1 MFSKI
6 LIANRGEIACRVA
19 ATAKRLGI
27 RTVAVYSDADR
38 EAKHVAVCDEAV
50 YLGGSSPKDS
60 YLKGDA
66 IIAIAKETGAQA
78 IHPGYGFLSENAD
91 FAQACQDAGL
101 VFIGPSADAIRAMGG
116 KSESKR
122 LMEAAGVPL
131 IPGYHGDNQDA
142 EFLKQQADSIG
153 YPVLIK
159 ASAGGGGKGMRIVEQ
174 SSDFIDLLDSCR
186 REAITSF
193 GNDQVLI
200 EKYALKPRHI
210 EIQVFGDTHG
220 NYVHLFE
227 RDCSV
232 QRRHQKVLEEAP
244 APGVDATMREAMGTA
259 AIEAARAVNYFGAGT
274 VEFIVEQREGSMDFY
289 FMEMN
294 TRLQVEHPVS
304 EAITGVDL
312 VEWQLLVA
320 AGQPLPKQQEDLA
333 INGHAIEA
341 RICAENPDNGFLP
354 ATGTLFTYQKP
365 EHSTFVINKS
375 GTDVRIDDGVR
386 EGDVISPFYDSMI
399 AKLIVHA
406 PTREQALAKL
416 DRALGQT
423 RIVGLPTNVAFLRYI
438 LNTES
443 FSQANLHTALI
454 EREADELFNQHPLQL
469 STLAVTAIAQ
479 QLASEGIAPDAD
491 ADPFSKPTG
500 FRAYN
505 AYARSFSLIYDEQ
518 AYQARISNWHNA
530 HYSDSKKG
538 AENTSSFT
546 LVIEKEIA
554 TTQDNSNI
562 NVAAE
567 LETVYEG
574 EVSYASSDAHNHT
587 LWLEGARINAQ
598 SWVHNETVY
607 VFTDSGRD
615 EITLIDIMAHVGEES
630 VAVGSLKSPMPG
642 QVVAFKVAVG
652 DSVKKGEPLAVIEA
666 MKIEHTI
673 TAPTD
678 GVVAEL
684 LFAAGDSVADG
695 DELLRIDTEAS
706 EA

>member
-19 ATAKRLGI
+19 ATAKRMGV

-38 EAKHVAVCDEAV
+38 GAKHVAVCDEAV
-50 YLGGSSPKDS
+50 YLGGSAPKDS

-66 IIAIAKETGAQA
+66 IIAIALNVGAQA

-101 VFIGPSADAIRAMGG
+101 MFIGPSADAIRAMGG

-142 EFLKQQADSIG
+142 GFLQQQADSIG

-159 ASAGGGGKGMRIVEQ
+159 ASAGGGGKGMRIVEN

-193 GNDQVLI
+193 GDDQVLI

-210 EIQVFGDTHG
+210 EIQVFGDMHG

-244 APGVDATMREAMGTA
+244 APGVDAAMREAMGTA

-274 VEFIVEQREGSMDFY
+274 VEFIVEQREGAMNFY

-304 EAITGVDL
+304 EAISGVDL

-320 AGQPLPKQQEDLA
+320 AGKPLPRKQDELT

-365 EHSTFVINKS
+365 EHSTFNI
-375 GTDVRIDDGVR
+375 TDVRIDDGVR

-416 DRALGQT
+416 DRALAQT
-423 RIVGLPTNVAFLRYI
+423 RIVGLPNNVAFLRYI

-443 FSQANLHTALI
+443 FSQANLDTALI
-454 EREADELFNQHPLQL
+454 EREADELFNQHPLDL

-479 QLASEGIAPDAD
+479 QLASESATQGSDI
-491 ADPFSKPTG
+491 DPFSKPTG
-500 FRAYN
+500 FRAYSD
-505 AYARSFSLIYDEQ
+505 YTRSFSLVYDEE

-530 HYSDSKKG
+530 NSSESKKG
-538 AENTSSFT
+538 AENSSSFT

-554 TTQDNSNI
+554 SDEESSNANI
-562 NVAAE
+562 AAQTE
-567 LETVYEG
+567 RVYES
-574 EVSYASSDAHNHT
+574 EISYDSSDAHNHT
-587 LWLEGARINAQ
+587 LWLDGVRISAQ
-598 SWVHNETVY
+598 SWTNNETVY

-630 VAVGSLKSPMPG
+630 AAVGSLKSPMPG

-684 LFAAGDSVADG
+684 LFAAGDLVADG
-695 DELLRIDTEAS
+695 DELLRIDS
-706 EA
+706 ETSEG

>member
-19 ATAKRLGI
+19 ATAKRLGVN
-27 RTVAVYSDADR
+27 TVAVYSDADR
-38 EAKHVAVCDEAV
+38 EAKHIAVCDEAV

-66 IIAIAKETGAQA
+66 IIAIALDVGAQA

-101 VFIGPSADAIRAMGG
+101 VFIGPSAAAIRAMGG

-244 APGVDATMREAMGTA
+244 APGVDVSMREAMGTA

-274 VEFIVEQREGSMDFY
+274 VEFIVEQREGSMNFY

-320 AGQPLPKQQEDLA
+320 AGKPLPKQQDELA

-354 ATGTLFTYQKP
+354 ATGTLFTYRKP
-365 EHSTFVINKS
+365 EHSTFNI
-375 GTDVRIDDGVR
+375 TDVRIDDGVR

-438 LNTES
+438 LNTEP
-443 FSQANLHTALI
+443 FSQANLDTALI
-454 EREADELFNQHPLQL
+454 EREADELFNQHPLKL

-479 QLASEGIAPDAD
+479 QLASEGIAQDTD

-505 AYARSFSLIYDEQ
+505 AYTRSFSLIYDEQ
-518 AYQARISNWHNA
+518 AYSARISNWHNA

-554 TTQDNSNI
+554 SNDTQSNVNI
-562 NVAAE
+562 AAQTE
-567 LETVYEG
+567 SVYEG

-587 LWLEGARINAQ
+587 LWIDGARISAQ
-598 SWVHNETVY
+598 SWVHNEIVY

-630 VAVGSLKSPMPG
+630 AAVGSLKSPMPG

-706 EA
+706 ED

>member
-19 ATAKRLGI
+19 ATAKRLGVN
-27 RTVAVYSDADR
+27 TVAVYSDADR

-66 IIAIAKETGAQA
+66 IIAIALEVGAQA

-142 EFLKQQADSIG
+142 EFLQQQADSIG

-174 SSDFIDLLDSCR
+174 SSDFMGLLDSCR

-232 QRRHQKVLEEAP
+232 QRRHQKVLEESP
-244 APGVDATMREAMGTA
+244 APGVDAEMREAMGTA
-259 AIEAARAVNYFGAGT
+259 AIEAARAVSYVNAGT
-274 VEFIVEQREGSMDFY
+274 VEFIVEQREGKMNFY

-320 AGQPLPKQQEDLA
+320 AGKSLPKSQDELA

-354 ATGTLFTYQKP
+354 ATGSLFTYQKP
-365 EHSTFVINKS
+365 EHSTFNVA
-375 GTDVRIDDGVR
+375 GVRIDDGVR

-423 RIVGLPTNVAFLRYI
+423 RIVGLPTNVAFLRYV

-443 FSQANLHTALI
+443 FSQANLDTALI

-479 QLASEGIAPDAD
+479 QLASEDTAQNTDV
-491 ADPFSKPTG
+491 DPFSKPTG
-500 FRAYN
+500 FRAYSD
-505 AYARSFSLIYDEQ
+505 YTRSFSLIYDEQ
-518 AYQARISNWHNA
+518 AYSARISNWHNA
-530 HYSDSKKG
+530 NGADSKKG
-538 AENTSSFT
+538 SDTLSSFS
-546 LVIEKEIA
+546 LVIEKEVA
-554 TTQDNSNI
+554 SSDTQENV
-562 NVAAE
+562 NVAAQI
-567 LETVYEG
+567 ETVYKG

-587 LWLEGARINAQ
+587 VWLDGARISAQ
-598 SWVHNETVY
+598 SWVHNEIVY
-607 VFTDSGRD
+607 VFTDRGRD
-615 EITLIDIMAHVGEES
+615 EITLIDIMSHIGEES
-630 VAVGSLKSPMPG
+630 AAVGSLKSPMPG

-684 LFAAGDSVADG
+684 LFAAGDLVADG

>member
-27 RTVAVYSDADR
+27 STVAVYSDADR
-38 EAKHVAVCDEAV
+38 EAKHVSVCDEAV
-50 YLGGSSPKDS
+50 YLGGSAPKDS

-78 IHPGYGFLSENAD
+78 IHPGYGFLSENAE

-131 IPGYHGDNQDA
+131 IPGYHGENQDA
-142 EFLKQQADSIG
+142 QFLQQQADSIG

-174 SSDFIDLLDSCR
+174 SSDFIDLLESCR

-193 GNDQVLI
+193 GNDQVLV

-244 APGVDATMREAMGTA
+244 APGVDAAMREAMGTA

-274 VEFIVEQREGSMDFY
+274 VEFIVEQREGSMNFY

-304 EAITGVDL
+304 EAISGVDL

-320 AGQPLPKQQEDLA
+320 AGLPLPKKQEELT

-365 EHSTFVINKS
+365 EHSTFVINKD
-375 GTDVRIDDGVR
+375 GTGVRIDDGVR

-416 DRALGQT
+416 DRALAQT
-423 RIVGLPTNVAFLRYI
+423 RIVGLPNNVAFLRYI

-443 FSQANLHTALI
+443 FSQANLDTALI
-454 EREADELFNQHPLQL
+454 EREREQLFDQHPLEL

-479 QLASEGIAPDAD
+479 QLASESTTQGS
-491 ADPFSKPTG
+491 DPFSKPTG
-500 FRAYN
+500 FRAFSDYT
-505 AYARSFSLIYDEQ
+505 RSFSLVYNEQ
-518 AYQARISNWHNA
+518 SYKALISNWHNA
-530 HYSDSKKG
+530 SCSDNKKG
-538 AENTSSFT
+538 SDNLSSFT
-546 LVIEKEIA
+546 LVIGKEVA
-554 TTQDNSNI
+554 KTQDNSNANI
-562 NVAAE
+562 AAQTE
-567 LETVYEG
+567 SVYEG
-574 EVSYASSDAHNHT
+574 EVSYASIDAHNHT
-587 LWLEGARINAQ
+587 LWLDGARINAQ
-598 SWVHNETVY
+598 SWTNHETVY
-607 VFTDSGRD
+607 VFTDNGRD
-615 EITLIDIMAHVGEES
+615 EITLVDIMAHVGEENA
-630 VAVGSLKSPMPG
+630 AVGSLKSPMPG

-684 LFAAGDSVADG
+684 LFGAGDLVADG
-695 DELLRIDTEAS
+695 DELLRIDSQENQ
-706 EA
+706 

>member
-19 ATAKRLGI
+19 ATAKRLGVS
-27 RTVAVYSDADR
+27 TVAVYSDADR
-38 EAKHVAVCDEAV
+38 EAKHVAVCDEAI
-50 YLGGSSPKDS
+50 YLGSSAPKDS

-66 IIAIAKETGAQA
+66 IIAIALEAGAQA

-122 LMEAAGVPL
+122 LMESAGVPL

-142 EFLKQQADSIG
+142 QFLQQQADSIG
-153 YPVLIK
+153 
-159 ASAGGGGKGMRIVEQ
+159 MRIVEK

-193 GNDQVLI
+193 GNDQVLV

-244 APGVDATMREAMGTA
+244 APGVDTAMREAMGTA
-259 AIEAARAVNYFGAGT
+259 AIEAARAVDYVGAGT
-274 VEFIVEQREGSMDFY
+274 VEFIVEQRENSMNFY

-320 AGQPLPKQQEDLA
+320 AGQPLPKTQDDLA

-341 RICAENPDNGFLP
+341 RICAENPDNNFLP

-365 EHSTFVINKS
+365 EHSTFNI
-375 GTDVRIDDGVR
+375 TDVRIDDGVR

-406 PTREQALAKL
+406 PTREQALARL
-416 DRALGQT
+416 DRALAQT
-423 RIVGLPTNVAFLRYI
+423 RIVGLPNNVAFLRYI
-438 LNTES
+438 LNTDS
-443 FSQANLHTALI
+443 FSKANLDTALI
-454 EREADELFNQHPLQL
+454 EREQDNLFDQHPLGL
-469 STLAVTAIAQ
+469 STLVVTAIAQ
-479 QLASEGIAPDAD
+479 QLASEATMQGS
-491 ADPFSKPTG
+491 DPFSKPTG
-500 FRAYN
+500 FRAYSD
-505 AYARSFSLIYDEQ
+505 YTRSFSLVYDEQ
-518 AYQARISNWHNA
+518 AYSARISNWHNA
-530 HYSDSKKG
+530 SCADSKKG
-538 AENTSSFT
+538 GDNLSSFT
-546 LVIEKEIA
+546 LVIGKEIA
-554 TTQDNSNI
+554 NTQDDSNI
-562 NVAAE
+562 NVAAQT
-567 LETVYEG
+567 ETVYEG
-574 EVSYASSDAHNHT
+574 QISYDSSDAHNHT
-587 LWLEGARINAQ
+587 LWLEGARISAQ
-598 SWVHNETVY
+598 SWVNNETVY

-615 EITLIDIMAHVGEES
+615 EITLIDIMAHVGEDTAS
-630 VAVGSLKSPMPG
+630 VGSLKSPMPG

-652 DSVKKGEPLAVIEA
+652 DTVKKGEPLAVIEA

-684 LFAAGDSVADG
+684 LFAAGDLVADG
-695 DELLRIDTEAS
+695 DELLRIDAEG
-706 EA
+706 

>member
-19 ATAKRLGI
+19 ATAKRMGV

-38 EAKHVAVCDEAV
+38 GAKHVAVCDEAV
-50 YLGGSSPKDS
+50 YLGGSAPKDS

-66 IIAIAKETGAQA
+66 IIAIALDVGAQA

-91 FAQACQDAGL
+91 FAQACQNAGL
-101 VFIGPSADAIRAMGG
+101 MFIGPSADAIRAMGG

-142 EFLKQQADSIG
+142 QFLQQQADSIG

-159 ASAGGGGKGMRIVEQ
+159 ASAGGGGKGMRIVEN

-193 GNDQVLI
+193 GDDQVLI

-210 EIQVFGDTHG
+210 EIQVFGDMHG

-244 APGVDATMREAMGTA
+244 APGVDAAMREAMGTA

-274 VEFIVEQREGSMDFY
+274 VEFIVEQREGAMNFY

-304 EAITGVDL
+304 EAISGVDL

-320 AGQPLPKQQEDLA
+320 AGKPLPKKQDELN

-365 EHSTFVINKS
+365 EHSTFNVA
-375 GTDVRIDDGVR
+375 DVRIDDGVR

-416 DRALGQT
+416 DRALAQT
-423 RIVGLPTNVAFLRYI
+423 RIVGLPNNVAFLRYI

-443 FSQANLHTALI
+443 FSQANLDTALI
-454 EREADELFNQHPLQL
+454 EREADELFNQHPLDL
-469 STLAVTAIAQ
+469 STLVVTAITQ
-479 QLASEGIAPDAD
+479 QLASESAAQGSDI
-491 ADPFSKPTG
+491 DPFSKPTG
-500 FRAYN
+500 FRAYSD
-505 AYARSFSLIYDEQ
+505 YTRSFGLVYDEQ
-518 AYQARISNWHNA
+518 AYQARISNWHNVN
-530 HYSDSKKG
+530 SSESKKG
-538 AENTSSFT
+538 AENSSSFT

-554 TTQDNSNI
+554 STEEKTNA
-562 NVAAE
+562 NVAAQTE
-567 LETVYEG
+567 KVYES
-574 EVSYASSDAHNHT
+574 EINYASTDAHNHT
-587 LWLEGARINAQ
+587 LWLDGVRISAQ
-598 SWVHNETVY
+598 SWTNNETVY

-630 VAVGSLKSPMPG
+630 AAVGSLKSPMPG

-678 GVVAEL
+678 GLVAEL
-684 LFAAGDSVADG
+684 LFAAGDLVADG
-695 DELLRIDTEAS
+695 DELLRIDS
-706 EA
+706 ETSEG

>member
-19 ATAKRLGI
+19 ATAKRMGI

-50 YLGGSSPKDS
+50 YLGGSAPKDS

-66 IIAIAKETGAQA
+66 IIAIALDVGAQA

-101 VFIGPSADAIRAMGG
+101 MFIGPSADAIRAMGG

-142 EFLKQQADSIG
+142 QFLQQQADSIG

-159 ASAGGGGKGMRIVEQ
+159 ASAGGGGKGMRIVEN
-174 SSDFIDLLDSCR
+174 SSDFIDLLESCR

-193 GNDQVLI
+193 GDDQVLI

-210 EIQVFGDTHG
+210 EIQVFGDMHG

-244 APGVDATMREAMGTA
+244 APGVDAAMREAMGTA

-274 VEFIVEQREGSMDFY
+274 VEFIVEQREGAMNFY

-304 EAITGVDL
+304 EAISGVDL

-320 AGQPLPKQQEDLA
+320 AGKPLPKKQNELV

-365 EHSTFVINKS
+365 EHSTFNI
-375 GTDVRIDDGVR
+375 TDVRIDDGVR

-416 DRALGQT
+416 DRALAQT
-423 RIVGLPTNVAFLRYI
+423 RIVGLPNNVAFLRYI

-443 FSQANLHTALI
+443 FSQANLDTALI
-454 EREADELFNQHPLQL
+454 EREADELFNQHPLDL
-469 STLAVTAIAQ
+469 STLVVTAITQ
-479 QLASEGIAPDAD
+479 QLASEGAAQGSDI
-491 ADPFSKPTG
+491 DPFSKPTG
-500 FRAYN
+500 FRAYSD
-505 AYARSFSLIYDEQ
+505 YTRSFGLVYDEQ

-530 HYSDSKKG
+530 NSAESKKG
-538 AENTSSFT
+538 AENSSSFT

-554 TTQDNSNI
+554 SNEEKTNA
-562 NVAAE
+562 NVAAQTE
-567 LETVYEG
+567 KVYES
-574 EVSYASSDAHNHT
+574 EINYASTDAHNHT
-587 LWLEGARINAQ
+587 LWLDGARISAQ
-598 SWVHNETVY
+598 SWTNNETVY

-630 VAVGSLKSPMPG
+630 AAVGSLKSPMPG

-678 GVVAEL
+678 GLVAEL
-684 LFAAGDSVADG
+684 LFAAGDLVADG
-695 DELLRIDTEAS
+695 DELLRIDS
-706 EA
+706 ETSEG

>member
-19 ATAKRLGI
+19 ATAKRLGVS
-27 RTVAVYSDADR
+27 TVAVYSDADR

-101 VFIGPSADAIRAMGG
+101 VFIGPSAAAIRAMGG

-142 EFLKQQADSIG
+142 EFLKQQADGIG

-159 ASAGGGGKGMRIVEQ
+159 ASAGGGGKGMRIVEE

-320 AGQPLPKQQEDLA
+320 AGKPLPKQQEELA

-365 EHSTFVINKS
+365 EHSTFNI
-375 GTDVRIDDGVR
+375 TDVRIDDGVR

-443 FSQANLHTALI
+443 FSQANLDTALI
-454 EREADELFNQHPLQL
+454 EREADELFNQHPIQL

-479 QLASEGIAPDAD
+479 QLASEGIAQDAN

-505 AYARSFSLIYDEQ
+505 DYTRSFSLIYDEQ
-518 AYQARISNWHNA
+518 AYSTRISNWHNA
-530 HYSDSKKG
+530 NDADSKKG
-538 AENTSSFT
+538 SDTLSSFT
-546 LVIEKEIA
+546 LAIEKEIA
-554 TTQDNSNI
+554 SNDTQDNV
-562 NVAAE
+562 NVAAQTE
-567 LETVYEG
+567 SVYEG

-587 LWLEGARINAQ
+587 LWLEGARISAQ

-607 VFTDSGRD
+607 VFTASGRD

-630 VAVGSLKSPMPG
+630 AAVGSLKSPMPG

-678 GVVAEL
+678 GLVAEL
-684 LFAAGDSVADG
+684 LFAAGDLVADG
-695 DELLRIDTEAS
+695 DELLRIDS
-706 EA
+706 ETSEG

>member
-27 RTVAVYSDADR
+27 STVAVYSDADR
-38 EAKHVAVCDEAV
+38 TAKHVDVCDEAV
-50 YLGGSSPKDS
+50 YLGGSAPKDS

-66 IIAIAKETGAQA
+66 IIEIAKRTGAQA

-142 EFLKQQADSIG
+142 TFLQHQADSIG

-174 SSDFIDLLDSCR
+174 SQDFIDLLDSCR

-193 GNDQVLI
+193 GNDQVLV

-244 APGVDATMREAMGTA
+244 APGIDAAMREAMGTA
-259 AIEAARAVNYFGAGT
+259 AIEAARAVDYVGAGT
-274 VEFIVEQREGSMDFY
+274 VEFIVEQREGSMNFY

-320 AGQPLPKQQEDLA
+320 AGQPLPKTQDELV

-341 RICAENPDNGFLP
+341 RICAENPDNNFLP

-365 EHSTFVINKS
+365 EHSTFKID
-375 GTDVRIDDGVR
+375 DVRIDDGVR

-406 PTREQALAKL
+406 PTRKQALAKL
-416 DRALGQT
+416 DRALAQT
-423 RIVGLPTNVAFLRYI
+423 RIVGLPNNVAFLRYI
-438 LNTES
+438 LNTDS
-443 FSQANLHTALI
+443 FSNANLDTALI
-454 EREADELFNQHPLQL
+454 EREHDVLFDQHPLTL
-469 STLAVTAIAQ
+469 STLAVTAIVQ
-479 QLASEGIAPDAD
+479 QLASEATEQNTDL
-491 ADPFSKPTG
+491 DPFSKATG
-500 FRAYN
+500 FRAYSD
-505 AYARSFSLIYDEQ
+505 YTRSFHLVYDEQ
-518 AYQARISNWHNA
+518 PYHARINNWHNA
-530 HYSDSKKG
+530 NCADNKKSAEASSHFDLVLEKAGVDNDIDSKV
-538 AENTSSFT
+538 TSIDAS
-546 LVIEKEIA
+546 A
-554 TTQDNSNI
+554 
-562 NVAAE
+562 
-567 LETVYEG
+567 TVYKG
-574 EVSYASSDAHNHT
+574 QISYVSTDAHNHT
-587 LWLEGARINAQ
+587 LWLEDARISTQ

-607 VFTDSGRD
+607 VFTDMGRD
-615 EITLIDIMAHVGEES
+615 EISLIDIMAHVGEDTA
-630 VAVGSLKSPMPG
+630 AVGSLKSPMPG

-652 DSVKKGEPLAVIEA
+652 DTVKKGEPLAVIEA

-684 LFAAGDSVADG
+684 LFAAGNVVADG
-695 DELLRIDTEAS
+695 DELLRIDSEAS
-706 EA
+706 E

>member
-19 ATAKRLGI
+19 ATAKRLGVS
-27 RTVAVYSDADR
+27 TVAVYSDADR

-50 YLGGSSPKDS
+50 YLGGSAPKDS
-60 YLKGDA
+60 YLKSDA
-66 IIAIAKETGAQA
+66 IIAIAKATGAQA

-131 IPGYHGDNQDA
+131 IPGYHGENQEA
-142 EFLKQQADSIG
+142 EFLQQQADSIG

-210 EIQVFGDTHG
+210 EIQVFGDTYG

-244 APGVDATMREAMGTA
+244 APGVDAAMREAMGTA

-274 VEFIVEQREGSMDFY
+274 VEFIVEQREGSMNFY

-304 EAITGVDL
+304 EAISGVDL

-320 AGQPLPKQQEDLA
+320 AGLPLPKKQEELA

-341 RICAENPDNGFLP
+341 RICAENPENEFLP

-365 EHSTFVINKS
+365 EHSTFAINKDS
-375 GTDVRIDDGVR
+375 TDVRIDDGVR

-416 DRALGQT
+416 DRALAQT
-423 RIVGLPTNVAFLRYI
+423 RIVGLPNNVAFLRYI
-438 LNTES
+438 INTES
-443 FSQANLHTALI
+443 FSKANLDTALI
-454 EREADELFNQHPLQL
+454 ERERDELFDQHSLEL
-469 STLAVTAIAQ
+469 STLVVTAITQ
-479 QLASEGIAPDAD
+479 QLASEAPTQGS
-491 ADPFSKPTG
+491 DPFSKPTG
-500 FRAYN
+500 FRAYSD
-505 AYARSFSLIYDEQ
+505 YTRSFGLVYDEQ
-518 AYQARISNWHNA
+518 SYTARISHWHNA
-530 HYSDSKKG
+530 NCSDGKKG
-538 AENTSSFT
+538 AENLSSFT

-554 TTQDNSNI
+554 HTQDNSNA
-562 NVAAE
+562 NVAAQTE
-567 LETVYEG
+567 RVYEG
-574 EVSYASSDAHNHT
+574 QVSYASSDAHNHT
-587 LWLEGARINAQ
+587 LWLDGARISAQ

-615 EITLIDIMAHVGEES
+615 GITLIDIMAHVGEES
-630 VAVGSLKSPMPG
+630 AAVGSLKSPMPG

-652 DSVKKGEPLAVIEA
+652 DTVKKGEPLAVIEA

-684 LFAAGDSVADG
+684 LFGAGDLVADG
-695 DELLRIDTEAS
+695 DELLRIDSADNK
-706 EA
+706 

>member
-19 ATAKRLGI
+19 ATAKRMGI

-38 EAKHVAVCDEAV
+38 GAKHVAVCDEAV
-50 YLGGSSPKDS
+50 YLGGSAPKDS
-60 YLKGDA
+60 YLKGNA
-66 IIAIAKETGAQA
+66 IIAIALDVGAQA

-101 VFIGPSADAIRAMGG
+101 MFIGPSADAIRAMGG

-142 EFLKQQADSIG
+142 GFLQQQADSIG

-159 ASAGGGGKGMRIVEQ
+159 ASAGGGGKGMRIVEN

-186 REAITSF
+186 REATTSF
-193 GNDQVLI
+193 GDDQVLI

-210 EIQVFGDTHG
+210 EIQVFGDMHG

-244 APGVDATMREAMGTA
+244 APGVDAAMRKAMGTA

-274 VEFIVEQREGSMDFY
+274 VEFIVEQREGAMNFY

-304 EAITGVDL
+304 EAISGVDL

-320 AGQPLPKQQEDLA
+320 AGKPLPRKQDELT

-365 EHSTFVINKS
+365 EHSTFNI
-375 GTDVRIDDGVR
+375 TDVRIDDGVR

-416 DRALGQT
+416 DRALAQT
-423 RIVGLPTNVAFLRYI
+423 RIVGLPNNVAFLRYI

-443 FSQANLHTALI
+443 FSQANLDTALI
-454 EREADELFNQHPLQL
+454 EREADELFNQHPLDL
-469 STLAVTAIAQ
+469 STLVVTAITQ
-479 QLASEGIAPDAD
+479 QLASEGAAQGSDI
-491 ADPFSKPTG
+491 DPFSKPTG
-500 FRAYN
+500 FRAYSD
-505 AYARSFSLIYDEQ
+505 YTRSFGLVYDEQ
-518 AYQARISNWHNA
+518 AYQARISNWHNVN
-530 HYSDSKKG
+530 SSESKKG
-538 AENTSSFT
+538 AENSSSFT

-554 TTQDNSNI
+554 STEEKTNA
-562 NVAAE
+562 NVAPQTE
-567 LETVYEG
+567 RVYES
-574 EVSYASSDAHNHT
+574 EINYASTDAHNHT
-587 LWLEGARINAQ
+587 LWLDGARISAQ
-598 SWVHNETVY
+598 SWTNNETVY

-630 VAVGSLKSPMPG
+630 AAVGSLKSPMPG

-678 GVVAEL
+678 GLVAEL
-684 LFAAGDSVADG
+684 LFAAGDLVADG
-695 DELLRIDTEAS
+695 DELLRIDS
-706 EA
+706 ETSEG

>member
-19 ATAKRLGI
+19 ATAKRLGV

-38 EAKHVAVCDEAV
+38 GAKHVAVCDEAV

-66 IIAIAKETGAQA
+66 ILAIARDVGAQA

-122 LMEAAGVPL
+122 LMEAASVPL

-142 EFLKQQADSIG
+142 QFLKQQADSIG

-174 SSDFIDLLDSCR
+174 SSDFIEMLDSCR

-244 APGVDATMREAMGTA
+244 APGVDAAMREAMGTA
-259 AIEAARAVNYFGAGT
+259 AIEAARAVSYVGAGT
-274 VEFIVEQREGSMDFY
+274 VEFIVEQREGTMSFY

-320 AGQPLPKQQEDLA
+320 SGQPLPKSQDDLA

-341 RICAENPDNGFLP
+341 RICAENPDNDFLP

-365 EHSTFVINKS
+365 EHSTFNI
-375 GTDVRIDDGVR
+375 TDVRIDDGVR

-416 DRALGQT
+416 DRALAQT
-423 RIVGLPTNVAFLRYI
+423 RIVGLPNNVAFLRYI

-443 FSQANLHTALI
+443 FSQANLDTALI
-454 EREADELFNQHPLQL
+454 EREADELFDQHPLDL
-469 STLAVTAIAQ
+469 STLVVTAIAQ
-479 QLASEGIAPDAD
+479 QLASEGMAQD

-505 AYARSFSLIYDEQ
+505 DYTRSFSLVYDEQ
-518 AYQARISNWHNA
+518 AYSARISHWHNA
-530 HYSDSKKG
+530 TATAGKKG
-538 AENTSSFT
+538 VDNLSRFT

-554 TTQDNSNI
+554 NADENANA
-562 NVAAE
+562 NVAAPTE
-567 LETVYEG
+567 AVYEG
-574 EVSYASSDAHNHT
+574 EVSYASDDAHNHT
-587 LWLEGARINAQ
+587 LWLDGARINAQ
-598 SWVHNETVY
+598 SWVNHETVY
-607 VFTDSGRD
+607 VFTDRGRD
-615 EITLIDIMAHVGEES
+615 EITLVDVMAHVGEES
-630 VAVGSLKSPMPG
+630 AAVGSLKSPMPG

-678 GVVAEL
+678 GVVGEL

-706 EA
+706 GA

>member
-19 ATAKRLGI
+19 ATAKRLGVS
-27 RTVAVYSDADR
+27 TVAVYSDADR

-50 YLGGSSPKDS
+50 YLGGSAPKDS

-66 IIAIAKETGAQA
+66 IIAIALDTGAQA

-101 VFIGPSADAIRAMGG
+101 VFIGPSANAIRAMGG

-122 LMEAAGVPL
+122 LMEVAGVPL

-193 GNDQVLI
+193 GDDQVLV

-244 APGVDATMREAMGTA
+244 APGVDTAMREAMGTA

-274 VEFIVEQREGSMDFY
+274 VEFIVEQRAGSMNFY

-304 EAITGVDL
+304 EAISGVDL

-320 AGQPLPKQQEDLA
+320 AGLPLPKKQEELA

-365 EHSTFVINKS
+365 EHSTFVINKNS
-375 GTDVRIDDGVR
+375 TDVRIDDGVR

-416 DRALGQT
+416 DRALAQT
-423 RIVGLPTNVAFLRYI
+423 RIVGLPNNVAFLRYI
-438 LNTES
+438 INTES
-443 FSQANLHTALI
+443 FSKANLDTALI
-454 EREADELFNQHPLQL
+454 EREHDELFNQHPLEL
-469 STLAVTAIAQ
+469 STLVVTAIAQ
-479 QLASEGIAPDAD
+479 QLASEATTQGS
-491 ADPFSKPTG
+491 DPFSKPMG
-500 FRAYN
+500 FRAYSD
-505 AYARSFSLIYDEQ
+505 YTRSFGLVYDEQ
-518 AYQARISNWHNA
+518 SYTARISHWHNA
-530 HYSDSKKG
+530 NCSDGKKG
-538 AENTSSFT
+538 SDNLSGFT
-546 LVIEKEIA
+546 LVIGKEIA
-554 TTQDNSNI
+554 NTQDNSNA
-562 NVAAE
+562 NVAAQT
-567 LETVYEG
+567 ETVYEG
-574 EVSYASSDAHNHT
+574 QVSYSSIDAHNHT
-587 LWLEGARINAQ
+587 LWLDGARINAQ
-598 SWVHNETVY
+598 SWTNHETVY
-607 VFTDSGRD
+607 VFADNGRD
-615 EITLIDIMAHVGEES
+615 EITLVDIMTHVGEENA
-630 VAVGSLKSPMPG
+630 AVGSLKSPMPG

-652 DSVKKGEPLAVIEA
+652 DTVKKGEPLAVIEA

-684 LFAAGDSVADG
+684 LFGAGDLVADG
-695 DELLRIDTEAS
+695 DELLRIDTES
-706 EA
+706 E